1 MEWEAGTPAGLGIE
15 GLKLQWSC
23 LPQNSSQDLALSS
36 LGHLSLGEQR
46 IQSHLALHELCFSE
60 VFTNIAILF
69 DKQRAIIFYTNG
81 INQIVFK
88 Y

>member
-1 MEWEAGTPAGLGIE
+1 MNCSTPGLPVLHYLPGLLKFMSIE
-15 GLKLQWSC
+15 LMMIS
-23 LPQNSSQDLALSS
+23 NFTVT
-36 LGHLSLGEQR
+36 LGQFYVVTDV
-46 IQSHLALHELCFSE
+46 HELCFSE

-69 DKQRAIIFYTNG
+69 DKQRAIIFYTND